1 MIYENDKNS
10 MIHYKIGKWL
20 MTSGKWNCF
29 TCLGKFYQVGIAG
42 AKKYKK
48 VCSKHS
54 WREKTRLWSLSMQQ

>member
-29 TCLGKFYQVGIAG
+29 TCLVFSNFVNIILHKWEWKDYMVLNHFSVSI
-42 AKKYKK
+42 
-48 VCSKHS
+48 SHT
-54 WREKTRLWSLSMQQ
+54 E